1 MSQLFTS
8 GGQSFGASASVLP
21 MHIQDWFPLGLTG
34 LISLQSKGLSRV
46 FSNTTVWK
54 PQFGKKQI
62 QPRESFFFIA
72 GLIRA
77 FSLLLCIVNIKEF
90 NCQNLEATRMAC
102 KRWMNKQTVVHPEN
116 GMLVHGEKKWAIKPR
131 KRHGGNFK
139 DILLNERSQSEQA
152 TYDVVATIWHSG
164 EGRTTETIR
173 RSWVPGVWR
182 EKMTNKWSTGIF
194 RAMKL
199 FYMSLKW

>member
-72 GLIRA
+72 GLICA

-102 KRWMNKQTVVHPEN
+102 NRWMNKQTVVHPEN
-116 GMLVHGEKKWAIKPR
+116 GMLFHGEKKWAIKPW
-131 KRHGGNFK
+131 KRHGGTFK

-173 RSWVPGVWR
+173 RSWLPGVWR
-182 EKMTNKWSTGIF
+182 EKMMNKWSTGIF